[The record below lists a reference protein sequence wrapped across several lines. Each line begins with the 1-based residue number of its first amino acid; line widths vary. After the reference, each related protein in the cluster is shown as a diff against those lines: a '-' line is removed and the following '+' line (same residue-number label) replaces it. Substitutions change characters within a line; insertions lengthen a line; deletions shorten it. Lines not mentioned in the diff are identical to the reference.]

1 MRTDTLPY
9 DRELVAIYV
18 ALDIA
23 TESEKVEEKERVVH
37 DSLATLLTG
46 SDNDARVAAV
56 VRGHNERDSSSVLLM
71 TSLSKDTV
79 ITNHP
84 NSDFVEYS
92 NTLVELLRS
101 YAQNLHNELIL
112 KKLVKHIYKHRCAA
126 LKHHARSLLAAFPK
140 GDCPVKLYSSEEKW
154 PPLRKS
160 LSRPLANIVRQLH
173 GKEEL
178 HSLAFEE
185 PNFLVLREETL
196 ASPLLLIHWVVA
208 AIIQDRNA
216 DVSEEGHV
224 HDCCA
229 LLKEIIEAV
238 PSRYWYL
245 EAVGDYLYECYTDVY
260 LNTDWNISVESP
272 SELDPAVSIFL
283 KGIASFYK
291 YEAAR
296 RALVMHPFCQR
307 TQAPVKLVFVEL
319 ERQDSIKPSPEA
331 LGLLMK
337 SWGLPSAMDKYLPSA
352 ESTTYIPHCTAA
364 AMAAYAYSR
373 TDTDAARPSRS
384 PPPESLQRF
393 YSGISG
399 LADWAL
405 TIGTSNACCQA
416 CSLLRGTLERTF
428 GIEFNIASMG
438 HSEWSPWWAPGWL
451 SDHILRQMQPF
462 LLQLLRDFLERLD
475 PGDSSSS
482 DGDSPVLESPT
493 EEALDINFAAFSI
506 DAPCDPERPPGKENT
521 EETLLILKEL
531 ANRVAYLEEQSEA
544 HKKRMRGWRS
554 LATDSES
561 SAASGP
567 PRPPINTYFSPAYT
581 PTHVESGIGREEKDN
596 DSSTADLVKAVVNQL
611 AISTGPDASCS
622 QTEDLEQHSR
632 DSESNTVPWSGTSTS
647 GPGTSN
653 DVAVWERTRVRK
665 HAGSSKSEEGWQV
678 MAGTQDPSNS
688 LMYHRYTFPPPDL
701 LPTLISL
708 YFTHVHP
715 IYPVLHKAIFEQSV
729 KEGLQHRDV
738 FFSSAL
744 LAVCALGSR
753 YCSDF
758 RVLEDNDGIDGYRG
772 FNNRSNGR
780 SKSRISAGWKWFRQ
794 IRLTRLE
801 LGTKPSFFDLPLPLE
816 CDDEYWIWKMQGE
829 ANHGNVGL
837 EFKQPE
843 DKPSKM
849 SYWVTLLKLLDI
861 MGFAHKTLYAVRK
874 NEMWTRSGT
883 TEAEWNERIVSEI
896 DGLLNT
902 WIDNVPAH
910 LKWNPNRYHYPGYDP
925 NEPNPFFNQSTVI
938 YVTYYWAQI
947 FVHKPFLSA
956 TLNPVSPPTATT
968 ATPGEGQ
975 APEWRFPSAA
985 ICTNAARSIISLA
998 EIAYSRECERQ
1009 GDECRPPLSALINTV
1024 ISSATILFVNVWRQ
1038 CRPGVKDRSTSNVLR
1053 DLGDVHRC
1061 TEILR
1066 KWERM
1071 SQSSGRCCD
1080 ILTGLLHTYGLSSSS
1095 MGPHLAR
1102 GMPRARDE
1110 NDEREQISDAN
1121 YNSSGEA
1128 QHPHLTGM
1136 MAAHSHSITGSRR
1149 AYNSNL
1155 VAPQFSL
1162 PGYQGGESSG
1172 SVPDYATLHQVHD
1185 SGAQHHPLHQPQS
1198 RPPPIPQNPQEDQF
1212 SLLLGSEELGGLVGS
1227 RSHRSFVHDYG
1238 LGNNTSE
1245 MSRPTHSGMNPHPH
1259 QDEIPPWYSGRGY
1272 AASASG
1278 SSLAANS
1285 VQGLDHPDSYMQ
1297 GLAYSASGEMGP
1309 GRFDSYGIQAQAPE
1323 GGFPA
1328 NEHGPASYNG
1338 LNLPT
1343 VDLDEVLRSQSF
1355 GSFFSQLQSQGP
1367 S

>member
-1 MRTDTLPY
+1 M
-9 DRELVAIYV
+9 A
-18 ALDIA
+18 A
-23 TESEKVEEKERVVH
+23 SKEI
-37 DSLATLLTG
+37 
-46 SDNDARVAAV
+46 
-56 VRGHNERDSSSVLLM
+56 
-71 TSLSKDTV
+71 V
-79 ITNHP
+79 IKT
-84 NSDFVEYS
+84 
-92 NTLVELLRS
+92 
-101 YAQNLHNELIL
+101 
-112 KKLVKHIYKHRCAA
+112 K
-126 LKHHARSLLAAFPK
+126 
-140 GDCPVKLYSSEEKW
+140 
-154 PPLRKS
+154 
-160 LSRPLANIVRQLH
+160 
-173 GKEEL
+173 
-178 HSLAFEE
+178 

-208 AIIQDRNA
+208 VIIQDRNA
-216 DVSEEGHV
+216 DVSEEEHV
-224 HDCCA
+224 HDCCV

-245 EAVGDYLYECYTDVY
+245 EAVGDYLYGCYTDVY

-296 RALVMHPFCQR
+296 RALVIHPFCKR
-307 TQAPVKLVFVEL
+307 KAPVKLVFVEL

-364 AMAAYAYSR
+364 AIAAYAYSR
-373 TDTDAARPSRS
+373 TDTDAARTSKS
-384 PPPESLQRF
+384 PPPESLQSF

-399 LADWAL
+399 LPRNSPQADWAL

-416 CSLLRGTLERTF
+416 CSLLRGTLERTL
-428 GIEFNIASMG
+428 GIGMNIASMG

-451 SDHILRQMQPF
+451 PDHILRQMQPF

-475 PGDSSSS
+475 LGDSSSS

-493 EEALDINFAAFSI
+493 EEALDTNFAAFSI
-506 DAPCDPERPPGKENT
+506 NAPYDPERPLGKGDSAEMPGTACSTCLAFGTECTHVRALSQKKRGPPKGTPRGTKSIQCIVRTILSTSKPYIVPENT

-611 AISTGPDASCS
+611 AISTGPDPSCS

-653 DVAVWERTRVRK
+653 TWPYGKGQESVNTPARQNRRK
-665 HAGSSKSEEGWQV
+665 EFWSVLSWQV

-758 RVLEDNDGIDGYRG
+758 RVLEDNDGIEGYRG

-801 LGTKPSFFDLPLPLE
+801 LGTKPSLYELQMYCLATYFLQGTSNAGACWDLLGIGARLAQNLGIHRKRPANLRPPVSTPSSGPSLNPLAESQLWSRAFWALVSSDVVMSTFMGTPRAIHRDDFDLPLPLE
-816 CDDEYWIWKMQGE
+816 CDDEYWIWEMQGE

-874 NEMWTRSGT
+874 TEMWTRSGT

-968 ATPGEGQ
+968 TTPGEGQ

-1080 ILTGLLHTYGLSSSS
+1080 ILTGLLHMYGLSSSS

-1102 GMPRARDE
+1102 GIPRARDE
-1110 NDEREQISDAN
+1110 NDEREQTSDAN

-1136 MAAHSHSITGSRR
+1136 MAAHSHSITGSRH
-1149 AYNSNL
+1149 AHDSNL

-1185 SGAQHHPLHQPQS
+1185 YGTQHHPLHQPQS

-1227 RSHRSFVHDYG
+1227 RCHRSFVHDYG
-1238 LGNNTSE
+1238 LGNNISE

-1259 QDEIPPWYSGRGY
+1259 QDEIPPWYGGRGY

-1309 GRFDSYGIQAQAPE
+1309 GRFDSYGRQAQAPE